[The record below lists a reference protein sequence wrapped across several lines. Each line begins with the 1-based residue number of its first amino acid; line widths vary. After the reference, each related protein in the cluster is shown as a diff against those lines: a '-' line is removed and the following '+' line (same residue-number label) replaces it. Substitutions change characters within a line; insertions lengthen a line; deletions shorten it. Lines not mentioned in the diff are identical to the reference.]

1 MIIDDDTLDK
11 IAKLASIKIDDDE
24 REKLK
29 HDMTA
34 ILSWV
39 EKLNEIDTSG
49 VEPITHMG
57 NEINRVRKDENNH
70 NLSLKDALK
79 NARTKSDNYFVV
91 PKVIN
96 KDNG

>member
-24 REKLK
+24 REKIK

-39 EKLNEIDTSG
+39 EKLKEIDTSG

-57 NEINRVRKDENNH
+57 SEVNRVREDEDNH
-70 NLSLKDALK
+70 NFTVQEAIK
-79 NARTKSDNYFVV
+79 NAHTKSDNYFVV

-96 KDNG
+96 KDNE

>member
-1 MIIDDDTLDK
+1 MIIDDNTLDK
-11 IAKLASIKIDDDE
+11 IAKLASIKIDDTE

-39 EKLNEIDTSG
+39 EKLNEINTSDI
-49 VEPITHMG
+49 EPITHMTSES
-57 NEINRVRKDENNH
+57 NQFREDENNL
-70 NLSLKDALK
+70 NRSTEESLR
-79 NARTKSDNYFVV
+79 NAKTKSDNYFVA

-96 KDNG
+96 KDNE